1 MFEALLLLVVGLNL
15 SVDFMDR
22 RAALQSAPN
31 ALSLWTTIV
40 QFLLV
45 VPLAGLTSRLTALQL
60 ALCMVVGALSSLAR
74 IPWYRALSIPG
85 EKLSRLAPFTRLSSV
100 IALVAG
106 FLLLGESFSFG
117 TFIGGLIVIAGA
129 VVMTLPPKRINFT
142 DYVSANKAVLLV
154 ILVASSSAAISI
166 FHKYLLNAGV
176 SIISAYFYLKLFQF
190 VFLVLHAG
198 RNAYL
203 WPSLSAISNF
213 PLFVQARVI
222 QTAAALL
229 YLLVLREVDLSKV
242 APITAGVQPL
252 MFLAVEKIMEAS
264 TKKEAGKEQAVAKR
278 GPVNAGMRYGGL
290 AVTAIGLFILAGG

>member
-1 MFEALLLLVVGLNL
+1 MFEVLLLLVVGLNL

-60 ALCMVVGALSSLAR
+60 GLCIVVGALSSLAR

-100 IALVAG
+100 IALVAA

-117 TFIGGLIVIAGA
+117 KFIGGLLVIAGA
-129 VVMTLPPKRINFT
+129 IAMTMPPKRVSLA
-142 DYVSANKAVLLV
+142 DYFSANIAVFLVLLV
-154 ILVASSSAAISI
+154 ALSSAAVSI
-166 FHKYLLNAGV
+166 FHKYLLDVGV

-190 VFLVLHAG
+190 VFLVLHAI
-198 RNAYL
+198 RHSYL
-203 WPSLSAISNF
+203 RSSLSAISDF
-213 PLFVQARVI
+213 PLFLQARVI

-242 APITAGVQPL
+242 APITAGAQPL
-252 MFLAVEKIMEAS
+252 MFLAVEKLLELSGGKAA
-264 TKKEAGKEQAVAKR
+264 KKQQAAPKR
-278 GPVNAGMRYGGL
+278 AQSAGMRYAAA
-290 AVTAIGLFILAGG
+290 AVVAIGLFMSAGG